1 MPPRLGGRERL
12 GAHPFMVSRA
22 SWRQGWGSSEG
33 RRRCQRSRAAGSHG
47 ARRAEENGP
56 HALWTVDQRR
66 DRVCRSREERCRGCE
81 AGAGWGGAEGLWGW
95 SPGDLDDSQSRIGE
109 PAQSPG
115 SSRLRFSPSR
125 GRRPASLPV
134 RRREQGRPSGNSRG
148 TGLRASGAGRWSGR
162 DKPSGRRGRARRGV
176 AASVPVPPRLQR
188 ERGPGLRC
196 GGGAPWRPGLGAR
209 PLVRARAAEPG
220 LGPGQGPSVEA
231 RRGLGVG
238 GGGRGRSGRA
248 LCVLTPSALI
258 SPDSELACPEQRR
271 PRGGWTGPAPCPRA
285 ECRRRRRRASS
296 RLAWDRARP
305 GRGPG
310 GRPWCCLPRTGATC
324 A

>member
-1 MPPRLGGRERL
+1 MGTGVLTHSLVSGCDQLRRDSQCQGCERGAGACGPVRSKGGFLRLPPRLGGRERL

-66 DRVCRSREERCRGCE
+66 DRVCGSREERCRGCE

-176 AASVPVPPRLQR
+176 DRKSVV
-188 ERGPGLRC
+188 
-196 GGGAPWRPGLGAR
+196 
-209 PLVRARAAEPG
+209 
-220 LGPGQGPSVEA
+220 
-231 RRGLGVG
+231 
-238 GGGRGRSGRA
+238 
-248 LCVLTPSALI
+248 
-258 SPDSELACPEQRR
+258 
-271 PRGGWTGPAPCPRA
+271 
-285 ECRRRRRRASS
+285 
-296 RLAWDRARP
+296 
-305 GRGPG
+305 
-310 GRPWCCLPRTGATC
+310 
-324 A
+324 